1 MKREKKRN
9 VSIRVKLILV
19 IIPIVFLIVCSFF
32 YLSRNMVLKFSK
44 EDLQDKSQ
52 INTEKIRGWKDQ
64 IMGEL
69 QVYQNT
75 IEQGGFADDDAI
87 LNYMKTSVEKSDSY
101 PVGLYMGDDRGVYL
115 DGSGWVPED
124 DWVLT
129 ERDWY
134 LDGKDNEQFAFGEPY
149 YDSMTG
155 QVCVSAS
162 VRVKYDK
169 AVRVLATDVYLDYVS
184 GLMEDIS
191 KQGDMD
197 AFLVTKG
204 SQTLIAHPD
213 KKMIA
218 STLKKEG
225 LDPLYAELGNALA
238 ADTQGIFSVRGDGGT
253 YYASLNAVEG
263 TDWYLVTYVKES
275 KVLAD
280 LHRMEMIMAAI
291 ALVAALVLIV
301 VILKIMNRI
310 VKPVKSI
317 TKVIDKI
324 AEGDFSQNLESKG
337 NDEIARMSNNMQSFI
352 TQMRGTIT
360 DITDT
365 AKWLERQSV
374 ENGEVSESLKNSSEN
389 QAKEMD
395 MLGRMVEQ
403 LSEAAENAASQMDNL
418 ASLIQQANME
428 GETAEQL
435 MQESVTMSR
444 NGKADMERINS
455 GMAHINGSI
464 DMLSD
469 QINRVG
475 NIISQ
480 IGNMVHLIIDIAE
493 ETNLLSLNA
502 SIEAA
507 RAGEA
512 GKGFAIV
519 AEQIGKLATSSSNA
533 ADQISKLTEEIQGT
547 VTEAVDHMNNS
558 VDEVQT
564 NVGIVSEASATFE
577 SLYGKVEETSGRVK
591 QMIELVS
598 KVEKVSQLMDDI
610 SKSQAQ
616 ATEQIVQSTGELSE
630 QTHNVTEGSYTVAEN
645 AGELK
650 KESMELMGR
659 IGRFKA

>member
-1 MKREKKRN
+1 MRREKKRN
-9 VSIRVKLILV
+9 ISIRIKLILV

-32 YLSRNMVLKFSK
+32 YLSRNMVIKLSK

-52 INTEKIRGWKDQ
+52 VNTEKICGWKDQ
-64 IMGEL
+64 ILGEL
-69 QVYQNT
+69 QIYQNT

-87 LNYMKTSVEKSDSY
+87 LDYMKTSVEKNEAY
-101 PVGLYMGDDRGVYL
+101 PVGLYMGDDSGVYL
-115 DGSGWVPED
+115 DGSGWVPDD

-134 LDGKDNEQFAFGEPY
+134 LDGKDNDKLGFGEPY

-184 GLMEDIS
+184 ELMKDIS
-191 KQGDMD
+191 KTGEMD
-197 AFLVTKG
+197 AFLVTRG
-204 SQTLIAHPD
+204 TQTLIAHPD

-225 LDPLYAELGNALA
+225 LDSLYAELGNALA
-238 ADTQGIFSVRGDGGT
+238 ADEKGIFSVSGDEGT

-263 TDWYLVTYVKES
+263 TDWYLVTYVKEK
-275 KVLAD
+275 KVLTD
-280 LHRMEMIMAAI
+280 LHWMELIMVAI
-291 ALVAALVLIV
+291 AIAAALILII
-301 VILKIMNRI
+301 VILQMMNRI

-324 AEGDFSQNLESKG
+324 AEGDFSQNLESRG
-337 NDEIARMSNNMQSFI
+337 NDEIARMSNNMQTFI

-360 DITDT
+360 EITDT
-365 AKWLERQSV
+365 AKWLEHQSV

-389 QAKEMD
+389 QAREMEL
-395 MLGRMVEQ
+395 LGRMVEQ
-403 LSEAAENAASQMDNL
+403 LSAAAENAASQMDSL
-418 ASLIQQANME
+418 ASLIQQANQE
-428 GETAEQL
+428 GETAEKL
-435 MQESVTMSR
+435 MQESFMMSQ
-444 NGKADMERINS
+444 NGKKDMERMNHGMANINS
-455 GMAHINGSI
+455 SI
-464 DMLSD
+464 AMLSD
-469 QINRVG
+469 QINCVG

-480 IGNMVHLIIDIAE
+480 IGNMVNLIIDIAE

-519 AEQIGKLATSSSNA
+519 AEQIGKLAMSSSNA
-533 ADQISKLTEEIQGT
+533 ADEISRLTSEIEGT
-547 VTEAVDHMNNS
+547 VTEAVDHMNRS
-558 VDEVQT
+558 VEEVQA
-564 NVGIVSEASATFE
+564 NVGIVSEASTTFDN
-577 SLYGKVEETSGRVK
+577 LYGKVEETSGRVK

-598 KVEKVSQLMDDI
+598 KVEKVSQLMDEI
-610 SKSQAQ
+610 SRSQAQ

-659 IGRFKA
+659 MGRFKA